1 MVIRNRRA
9 WEPQGDNGVCVCVCV
24 QGLRAYLKEWLFVYV
39 PGCKSVC
46 MCVPMHGG
54 GILAC
59 LPRVNHRRVRDTLA
73 LARWSWAAVGPAGVR
88 EAAAAG
94 LALACSETSDALART
109 LARLKEDRPA
119 RTRLYSRNQTD
130 TNTQSTRYGRD
141 GHKKTCRLIRW
152 P

>member
-1 MVIRNRRA
+1 
-9 WEPQGDNGVCVCVCV
+9 
-24 QGLRAYLKEWLFVYV
+24 
-39 PGCKSVC
+39 

-94 LALACSETSDALART
+94 LALACSETSDALGAPSPVSRRTDPLERAYNVLEEPNRYEHPIDALWAR
-109 LARLKEDRPA
+109 RP
-119 RTRLYSRNQTD
+119 
-130 TNTQSTRYGRD
+130 
-141 GHKKTCRLIRW
+141 
-152 P
+152 

>member
-1 MVIRNRRA
+1 MSEGGAWLSEIGVRGSLRVTMV
-9 WEPQGDNGVCVCVCV
+9 CMCV

-94 LALACSETSDALART
+94 LALACSETSDALGAPSPVSRRT
-109 LARLKEDRPA
+109 DPLERACTRGSKQI
-119 RTRLYSRNQTD
+119 RTPNRRVMGETAIK
-130 TNTQSTRYGRD
+130 RRVA
-141 GHKKTCRLIRW
+141 
-152 P
+152 

>member
-94 LALACSETSDALART
+94 LALACSETSDALGAPSPVSRRTDPLERAYNVLEEPNRYEHPIDALWAR
-109 LARLKEDRPA
+109 RP
-119 RTRLYSRNQTD
+119 
-130 TNTQSTRYGRD
+130 
-141 GHKKTCRLIRW
+141 
-152 P
+152 